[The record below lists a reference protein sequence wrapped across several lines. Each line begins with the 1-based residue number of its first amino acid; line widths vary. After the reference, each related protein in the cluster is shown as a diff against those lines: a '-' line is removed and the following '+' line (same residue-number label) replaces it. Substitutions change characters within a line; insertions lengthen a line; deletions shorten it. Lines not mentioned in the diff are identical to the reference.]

1 MARTTSLTRD
11 RDYAT
16 FVEDRRAL
24 LQRCAYLLVGRRDA
38 SDQLVQA
45 TLADLYA
52 RWRHVRDPLLVAL
65 RLLHTTD
72 LGNLPTWSPRAR
84 FELLDT
90 QARAAEPVDPVV
102 TLLGGLSAR
111 QRMVVVLEWVAR
123 VPRVEVAAVLD
134 SSTQTVDDVARDA
147 RTALVRAAPELADDA
162 VLVARLD
169 AAVPPDV
176 RVVRRYDDLQ
186 HGQELARRRWLRRTG
201 VAAAALLLL
210 VLVGSQLRP
219 VPQAPVSAP
228 APLVPVAAPTV
239 TVTPSRSA
247 PCDRTLVTC
256 QASVARA
263 WRATVYEVVADYF
276 DPEGSYFNASSYYA
290 RDETE
295 GLWTTKQGALAMEIF
310 RVGGGSTQVYVQ
322 IATSRAYAPRCGEA
336 TQNTCTSIRFLDGNR
351 FILSDAMDTADG
363 LEGQYRPNGTDVITV
378 VVRDIGPG
386 DSKRIDQGQLLRL
399 LEDERL
405 TLPTL

>member
-1 MARTTSLTRD
+1 MSRTTSLTRD

-38 SDQLVQA
+38 ADQLVQA

-65 RLLHTTD
+65 RLLYTTD
-72 LGNLPTWSPRAR
+72 LGNLPSWSPRAR
-84 FELLDT
+84 FELVDT
-90 QARAAEPVDPVV
+90 QARAAEPVDPTV
-102 TLLGGLSAR
+102 TLLAGLSAR

-134 SSTQTVDDVARDA
+134 SSVETVDDVARDA
-147 RTALVRAAPELADDA
+147 RAALVRTAPELADDA
-162 VLVARLD
+162 ALVARLD

-176 RVVRRYDDLQ
+176 RVVRRYDDLR
-186 HGQELARRRWLRRTG
+186 HGQELARRRWLRRAG
-201 VAAAALLLL
+201 VAAAALVLL
-210 VLVGSQLRP
+210 VLVGTQLRP
-219 VPQAPVSAP
+219 VAQAPVSGPAP
-228 APLVPVAAPTV
+228 AAPVPAATV
-239 TVTPSRSA
+239 TVTPSPTT
-247 PCDRTLVTC
+247 PCDRTLATC
-256 QASVARA
+256 QASITRA
-263 WRATVYEVVADYF
+263 WRATVYEVVADYL
-276 DPEGSYFNASSYYA
+276 DPAGAYFNASSYYA

-336 TQNTCTSIRFLDGNR
+336 TQNSCTSIRFLDGNR
-351 FILSDAMDTADG
+351 FILSDALDTADG

-378 VVRDIGPG
+378 VVRDVGPG
-386 DSKRIDQGQLLRL
+386 EPKRVDRAQLVSMLQ
-399 LEDERL
+399 DERL
-405 TLPTL
+405 KLPEL